1 MRKYL
6 VHSPYKPMVKTT
18 RFKQPSYTARTLF
31 KTPTVH
37 DATLREVLS
46 TVKHECESMCK
57 VVPSSS
63 VLRSS
68 SICGLKEMQW
78 TSVLDEMKVRA
89 PVLLSILTEAA
100 TGGSGSSIRTP
111 APSIIGMAAAVLL
124 KARSRNMCKLQAM
137 IGALLY
143 TGHASK
149 KVQLKLSDKN

>member
-6 VHSPYKPMVKTT
+6 VHSPYKPMVKST
-18 RFKQPSYTARTLF
+18 RYKQPPYTARTLF
-31 KTPTVH
+31 KTPTLR
-37 DATLREVLS
+37 DATLKEVLS

-63 VLRSS
+63 VLQSS
-68 SICGLKEMQW
+68 SIRDLKEMQW
-78 TSVLDEMKVRA
+78 TSVLDDLKARA

-100 TGGSGSSIRTP
+100 TGGSDSLTRVP
-111 APSIIGMAAAVLL
+111 APSIIGMAASVLL
-124 KARSRNMCKLQAM
+124 KARSKSMCKLQAM

-149 KVQLKLSDKN
+149 QVHI